1 MRSLDK
7 VKAKKNNNVLES
19 FKIGFIGVFDTIKK
33 ERNIKIGLFI
43 TLFLVIIS
51 IFLKLSIVE
60 WSIVIL
66 TSGLVITLE
75 FINTA
80 LEYTVD
86 MAMPDIHPLAKLSK
100 DTMAGA
106 VVFMVVIAF
115 IIGLFIYVPK
125 IVGLF

>member
-1 MRSLDK
+1 M
-7 VKAKKNNNVLES
+7 
-19 FKIGFIGVFDTIKK
+19 I
-33 ERNIKIGLFI
+33 
-43 TLFLVIIS
+43 LVIIS
-51 IFLKLSIVE
+51 LFLKLSTLE
-60 WSIVIL
+60 WVVVIL

-106 VVFMVVIAF
+106 VVFMTFVAF
-115 IIGLFIYVPK
+115 
-125 IVGLF
+125 IVGLIIYIPKIISLL

>member
-1 MRSLDK
+1 MKSLDK
-7 VKAKKNNNVLES
+7 VKAKKNDNVIQS
-19 FKIGFIGVFDTIKK
+19 FKIGIIGIFDTIRK

-43 TLFLVIIS
+43 TLVLVIIS
-51 IFLKLSIVE
+51 IFLKLSTIEWIV
-60 WSIVIL
+60 VIL

-86 MAMPDIHPLAKLSK
+86 MAMPNIHPLAKLSK

-106 VVFMVVIAF
+106 AVFMVLVAF
-115 IIGLFIYVPK
+115 IIGLIIYIPK